1 MASSRTKQCRR
12 LMWLFTILHI
22 LLLIGPFCYFIPCAF
37 VQGTNT
43 GKVVMSLGTVIAL
56 ILLVFSIMS
65 DIKHR
70 AGLHKAVIWI
80 LVGAVISCISIDTA
94 FIWIMVAVS
103 IADELIVCPLKEYYK
118 TALISNKEIDKRG

>member
-1 MASSRTKQCRR
+1 MASSRTKQCRGLR
-12 LMWLFTILHI
+12 WLFTILHV
-22 LLLIGPFCYFIPCAF
+22 LLLVGPFCYFIPCAF
-37 VQGTNT
+37 VEGTNT
-43 GKVVMSLGTVIAL
+43 GKVVMSLGTIIAL

-65 DIKHR
+65 DVKHR

-80 LVGAVISCISIDTA
+80 LVGAVISCISIDVA